1 MSFPIDKNYK
11 EFLKEVK
18 SKIQYAQTKAVIA
31 VNQELLYL
39 YWDIGNE
46 IISRQEKA
54 NWGDSVIT
62 QLSKDLKQEF
72 PNMKGFSKTNLK
84 YMRSFAKEYPSFQ
97 FGQQPVDQIG
107 WSHNLL
113 LIQKVKDVKER
124 FWYAQKAV
132 EHGWSRSMM
141 VHHIERK
148 LYEREGKAIT
158 NFENTLPS
166 PQSDLA
172 QQSLK
177 DPYIFDFLTLSSDA
191 KEKDLEDALMKHI
204 TNFLLE
210 LGAGFA
216 FVGRQYSLSIGKE
229 DYYIDLL
236 FYHLKFRA
244 YIVIDLK
251 IGKFKPADAGQ
262 INFYLSAVDDILKTE
277 NDNPSIGVVL
287 CKDKENVVVEYA
299 LKDISKPIG
308 ISEYKLSDAIPENL
322 KSSLPTIKDLERELR
337 EIKRKKNK

>member
-1 MSFPIDKNYK
+1 MSFPVDKDYK
-11 EFLKEVK
+11 AFLKEVK
-18 SKIQYAQTKAVIA
+18 LKIQHAQTKAIVT

-46 IISRQEKA
+46 IISRQKEA
-54 NWGDSVIT
+54 SWGDNVIT
-62 QLSKDLKQEF
+62 QLSKDLKKEF
-72 PNMKGFSKTNLK
+72 PSMKGFSTRNLK
-84 YMRSFAKEYPSFQ
+84 YMRRFAREYPTFENR
-97 FGQQPVDQIG
+97 QQAVAQIG

-141 VHHIERK
+141 VHHIERR

-158 NFENTLPS
+158 NFANTLPS
-166 PQSDLA
+166 PQSELA

-177 DPYIFDFLTLSSDA
+177 DPYIFDFLTLAKDA
-191 KEKDLEDALMKHI
+191 REKDLEDALMKHI
-204 TNFLLE
+204 TKFLLE

-216 FVGRQYSLSIGKE
+216 FVGRQYALNIGKE

-236 FYHLKFRA
+236 FYHLKLRA
-244 YIVIDLK
+244 YVVIDLK

-277 NDNPSIGVVL
+277 NDNPSIGLVL

-308 ISEYKLSDAIPENL
+308 ISEYKLSDAIPEDL

-337 EIKRKKNK
+337 EIKQKKNK

>member
-1 MSFPIDKNYK
+1 MSFPVDKSYK

-46 IISRQEKA
+46 IIRRQTKA
-54 NWGDSVIT
+54 NWGDSVIG
-62 QLSKDLKQEF
+62 QLSKDLKKEF
-72 PNMKGFSKTNLK
+72 PSMKGFSTRNLK
-84 YMRSFAKEYPSFQ
+84 YMRRFAREYPTFENR
-97 FGQQPVDQIG
+97 QQAVAQIG

-113 LIQKVKDVKER
+113 LIQKVKDIKER

-141 VHHIERK
+141 VHHIERR

-158 NFENTLPS
+158 NFAKTLLS

-216 FVGRQYSLSIGKE
+216 FVGRQYPLNIGKE

-236 FYHLKFRA
+236 FYHLKLRA
-244 YIVIDLK
+244 YVVIDLK

-337 EIKRKKNK
+337 EIKRKKDK